1 LWFDFVISRSSS
13 FSFLLPLLLFLYL
26 HQVLL
31 VRKKWSIYW
40 PSIYVDEYGEEDR
53 DLRRGMPLSLS
64 QSRIKALWE
73 MYESGNLA
81 NVVVGKRMH
90 MERVLREEW
99 Y

>member
-1 LWFDFVISRSSS
+1 MCLP
-13 FSFLLPLLLFLYL
+13 FLFYCGQR
-26 HQVLL
+26 QVLL

-81 NVVVGKRMH
+81 NVLVGKRMH
-90 MERVLREEW
+90 MDRVLREEW